1 LISCRPGCLMAHKFL
16 QDLRLRI
23 RKPVFWILAL
33 LFIIVTLFLFETIR
47 IPQSWENALLQT
59 SGMNPATLF
68 RVLYLVPVLL
78 SGYFFGWTGSLT
90 AVLLALAVILFRIFS
105 EQDFVAAVFWETG
118 TILLF
123 GLLFS
128 ALFKAWHGE
137 KNLRLQMQK
146 KDVQLKELEEQY
158 RQLFENAHD
167 AIFIHDGEGQIIA
180 ANRVCQVL
188 TGYELTEMLRLRIS
202 ELLAHDS
209 YLMVEAIE
217 QMLLK
222 GVNTGWTTEVKFYKK
237 NKTESAIQLTI
248 SVLNRSRRNLE
259 FLCTARDVSEQ
270 KRMQENLHYY
280 LQQATRAQEEE
291 RKRIALELHDETIQE
306 MVVLSRQLDLLETR
320 GKELSPENSQLLKE
334 ARQQTKNIMQSLRN
348 LSQDL
353 RPATLDR
360 LGLLAAL
367 DHLATDTRKFT
378 GIATTVKVLGT
389 QHRLPE
395 EVELALFRIT
405 QEALR
410 NVWRHSHAG
419 KAEIILEF
427 SEKSVR
433 LSIIDNGRGFYVPE
447 VLGELSKNGKL
458 GLIGMQE
465 RARLINGNLTIQ
477 SEPGK
482 GTIITVEVIV

>member
-1 LISCRPGCLMAHKFL
+1 MTRQLLVN
-16 QDLRLRI
+16 LRLQI
-23 RKPVFWILAL
+23 RKPVFWITLL
-33 LFIIVTLFLFETIR
+33 LFAFITLFLFEVIQ
-47 IPQSWENALLQT
+47 IPRNWETALLQT
-59 SGMNPATLF
+59 TGLDPSTLF
-68 RVLYLVPVLL
+68 RALYLIPVFL
-78 SGYFFGWTGSLT
+78 SGYFFGWAGSLT
-90 AVLLALAVILFRIFS
+90 AVLLALAAMLFRILPGKEFGATVFR
-105 EQDFVAAVFWETG
+105 EIGIIVVA
-118 TILLF
+118 

-128 ALFKAWHGE
+128 ALFKTWHAE
-137 KNLRLQMQK
+137 KNLRLQIQK
-146 KDVQLKELEEQY
+146 KEAQLKESEERY

-167 AIFIHDGEGQIIA
+167 AIFIHNGEGQIIA
-180 ANRVCQVL
+180 ANRVCLVL
-188 TGYELTEMLRLRIS
+188 TGFDLTEMLRLRLS
-202 ELLAHDS
+202 DLLAHDS

-217 QMLLK
+217 QMLMK
-222 GVNTGWTTEVKFYKK
+222 GVNTGWTTEVRFKKK
-237 NKTESAIQLTI
+237 NKTESAIQLSI
-248 SVLNRSRRNLE
+248 SVLNRSGEKPE

-306 MVVLSRQLDLLETR
+306 MVVLSRQLDLLEIR
-320 GKELSPENSQLLKE
+320 GKELNPENSQLLKE

-378 GIATTVKVLGT
+378 GIATTVKVLGA

-427 SEKSVR
+427 SGKSVR

-458 GLIGMQE
+458 GLIGIQE

-482 GTIITVEVIV
+482 GTTITVEVIV